1 MTTTHEREAA
11 SRDPEGPRRSRHW
24 QRRIIALSGLS
35 ALALGATILGWS
47 ASIDASTNASG
58 SNIGVL
64 LSATPV
70 VQVATN
76 ATYGKILITNAGR
89 ALYTLDTDHNGLSTC
104 TPSCLS
110 VWPALTVPAGT
121 TPTGGAGVT
130 GTVGAA
136 LQSNGT
142 DQVTYNGAPVYT
154 FIGDTAA
161 REVTGQGVNGFFVV
175 VVASTTTTTTT
186 VPTTT
191 TTTVPSTT
199 KIPAAPTGVKAVSE
213 STVTG
218 SGSLTVSYT
227 AGANNGSAITNFTAT
242 CMSRNGGRTRSAIHS
257 GATAAPITV
266 TGVDTNKAYE
276 CTVSATDAEGT
287 SAASVPSAAV
297 IVGAPAEPAA
307 PSVTLIGAAHLK
319 VSFRAPSDNGA
330 PITSFKAVCRSAHG
344 ISRGKT
350 GAASPLGVKNVSAG
364 QIYTCTVQATNRRG
378 TGPPSAPS
386 DAVKA

>member
-1 MTTTHEREAA
+1 MTTTHEQDPA
-11 SRDPEGPRRSRHW
+11 SHELGGMRPSR
-24 QRRIIALSGLS
+24 QRMRRILAVSGLG
-35 ALALGATILGWS
+35 ALALAATFLGWS

-58 SNIGVL
+58 ADIGVL

-76 ATYGKILITNAGR
+76 ATYGKILTTNSGR

-104 TPSCLS
+104 TGTCLS

-130 GTVGAA
+130 GTVGAS

-142 DQVTYNGAPVYT
+142 FQVTYNGSPVYT

-161 REVTGQGVNGFFVV
+161 DEVTGQDVNGFFVV
-175 VVASTTTTTTT
+175 IVASTTTTTTA
-186 VPTTT
+186 PGSG
-191 TTTVPSTT
+191 P
-199 KIPAAPTGVKAVSE
+199 PAAPTGIKAVSE
-213 STVTG
+213 STATG
-218 SGSLTVSYT
+218 SDSLKVSYT
-227 AGANNGSAITNFTAT
+227 AGANSGSAIAKFTAT
-242 CMSRNGGRTRSAIHS
+242 CTSRNGGRTRSAIHS

-266 TGVDTNKAYE
+266 TGVDTDKTYV
-276 CTVSATDAEGT
+276 CTVSATDAGGT

-297 IVGAPAEPAA
+297 IVGTPAEPAA
-307 PSVTLIGAAHLK
+307 PSVTRIGVAHLK

-344 ISRGKT
+344 VSRGKT
-350 GAASPLGVKNVSAG
+350 GPASPLGVKNLSAG
-364 QIYTCTVQATNRRG
+364 QIYTCTVRATNRRG
-378 TGPPSAPS
+378 TGLPSVPS
-386 DAVKA
+386 NTVKA